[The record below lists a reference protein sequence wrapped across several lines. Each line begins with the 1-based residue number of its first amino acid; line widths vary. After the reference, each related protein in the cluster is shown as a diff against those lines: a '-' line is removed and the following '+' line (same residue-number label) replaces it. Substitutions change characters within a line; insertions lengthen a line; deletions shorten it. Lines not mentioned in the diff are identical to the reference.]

1 MPDET
6 AKLKL
11 LIFTS
16 PTCSVCDLLK
26 KRGVVE
32 VFKKDHPD
40 GEVDVASVNVDTTA
54 GGEFADAYNVRYM
67 PTFIFTAFDEPS
79 VELSRADGFQTLAQ
93 LTALYRKAR
102 NKIGM

>member
-1 MPDET
+1 MPGET
-6 AKLKL
+6 TKLKL

-32 VFKKDHPD
+32 VFKKDHPNS
-40 GEVDVASVNVDTTA
+40 EVVVESVNADTTT
-54 GGEFADAYNVRYM
+54 GGALADTYDVRYM
-67 PTFIFTAFDEPS
+67 PTFIFTALDEPS
-79 VELSRADGFQTLAQ
+79 VELSRANGFQTLAQ